1 MVYNETIMTSSLPD
15 SFGANPT
22 NIKWTVVR
30 GDTAK
35 LRIEFWEN
43 DETTKQD
50 TSLWEYAAT
59 AYDFKGDVLDELQT
73 TSGDGYVEI
82 TALPETT
89 SAWGIGYNTI
99 VAELAFDLQVT
110 IDSDIVW
117 TPIIGT
123 IVVLSDIT
131 SNPITS

>member
-1 MVYNETIMTSSLPD
+1 MNNSNSQSY
-15 SFGANPT
+15 GADPT

-43 DETTKQD
+43 DEVTKRD
-50 TSLWEYAAT
+50 TSTWTYAAT
-59 AYDFKGDVLDELQT
+59 AYDFKGDVLDDLQT

-82 TALPETT
+82 TALPEIT
-89 SAWGIGYNTI
+89 STWGTGYNS
-99 VAELAFDLQVT
+99 VSAELAFDLQVT
-110 IDSDIVW
+110 IDSEIVW

-123 IVVLSDIT
+123 IVCLADIT
-131 SNPITS
+131 SNPVS